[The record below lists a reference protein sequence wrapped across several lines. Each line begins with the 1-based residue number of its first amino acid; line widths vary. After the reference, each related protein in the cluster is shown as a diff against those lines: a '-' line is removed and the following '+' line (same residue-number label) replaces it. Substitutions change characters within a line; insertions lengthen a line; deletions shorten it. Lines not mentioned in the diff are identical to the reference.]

1 MTLKQDS
8 VTNFTEIPMRYYFTG
23 IKLPDQLSV
32 RDFLLYTN
40 PKYGTRHFT
49 KNFEVAITIQMK
61 ITLDVLRLTLFSLKL
76 FGRFTLKF
84 L

>member
-40 PKYGTRHFT
+40 PKY
-49 KNFEVAITIQMK
+49 
-61 ITLDVLRLTLFSLKL
+61 
-76 FGRFTLKF
+76 
-84 L
+84 